1 MSLHFCLNGSK
12 LGFKINGKTSR
23 EIKRLNS
30 SVNWLDISLLN
41 NFKIYFVGIILGPT
55 AFRGL
60 ERSLYYQIVW

>member
-12 LGFKINGKTSR
+12 LSFKINGKTSR

-30 SVNWLDISLLN
+30 SVNWLGISLLS
-41 NFKIYFVGIILGPT
+41 NFKICFVGIILGPT